1 MLKCLL
7 LFLLYF
13 YDKLIKI
20 KRQCNNLPRKKHQY
34 LWDCVQKGTKNE
46 RFEIFV
52 TIFWLFFVKKFVI

>member
-1 MLKCLL
+1 MPPA
-7 LFLLYF
+7 FLLYF
-13 YDKLIKI
+13 YDKLIK
-20 KRQCNNLPRKKHQY
+20 RRCNNLPQKKHQY